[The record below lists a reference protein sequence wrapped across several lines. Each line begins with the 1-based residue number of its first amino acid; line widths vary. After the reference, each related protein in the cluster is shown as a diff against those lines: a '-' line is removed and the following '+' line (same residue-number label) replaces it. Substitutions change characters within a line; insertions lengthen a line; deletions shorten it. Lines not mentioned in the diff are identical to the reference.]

1 MISLI
6 NLIFSSGLS
15 LSNIIFYKAKSFC
28 KRVKSDIFRLLFAE
42 KEPNQTFFRLSFD
55 ENEPNQTLFR
65 LSFAENEPN
74 QTFFRL
80 SFAENE
86 PNQTFFR
93 LSLLK
98 TSQIRHVQ
106 TSVWWKRAKSDMFR
120 LPLAKK
126 EPNQTFFR
134 LSFAENEPNQTCS
147 DFCLMKTSQIRHL
160 QTSAC

>member
-93 LSLLK
+93 LS
-98 TSQIRHVQ
+98 
-106 TSVWWKRAKSDMFR
+106 
-120 LPLAKK
+120 
-126 EPNQTFFR
+126 
-134 LSFAENEPNQTCS
+134 FAENEPNQTCS
-147 DFCLMKTSQIRHL
+147 DFCLMKTSQIRHV